1 MNGSGKNPAA
11 LSEPTE
17 AGRGRWLGLLVLSLG
32 LSMIVVDATIVN
44 VAVPSIVRDLKLD
57 GSTAEWIVSIYPL
70 VFAALLISF
79 GRFGDVAGRRLLFL
93 LGLAIFIAGSVLAGL
108 SPSGLTLI
116 GARVIQGVGGAAIAP
131 ATQSILNTTFRG
143 HDRAIAFGI
152 YGSVIGGMAALGPL
166 LGGWLTTNLSWRWAF
181 YINVPIALVVIAGSL
196 LWIRESRDEG
206 ARSGF
211 DPAGFVLITLGLGA
225 IVFALIEGYRY
236 GWFAPSRPFELL
248 GATWPLSGIS
258 IIPVAVLT
266 GLASL
271 VAFAVVEHRRK
282 RAGTFYLFDF
292 DLWREPTFRFG
303 NLTATIVSLGEFG
316 LLFALPLFLQAV
328 IGYTAF
334 QTGLVFVTLAAGLF
348 VAAPL
353 AGMLAGRFEPRR
365 TVQIGMLLETVG
377 ILGVT
382 LLLSKTVAGITL
394 GVPFFLYG
402 MGVGF
407 STAQLANV
415 ILSDVPPE
423 RSGLASATNS
433 TMRQVGTALGT
444 AILGTVLL
452 VGLNTGTHERLAQ
465 VPGLPPAQQQAIAGA
480 IEESAGQ
487 ALVALRSEPVA
498 QVAIGPI
505 EDAFVGA
512 ARTVGFVAAAFMGLG
527 LAFSLL
533 LPASS
538 ANAQRRVAES
548 ASPRSDRMPA
558 SSPAISVGRPEPR
571 ESASRAAT
579 TEARVR
585 SAA

>member
-1 MNGSGKNPAA
+1 MNDSRRERAA
-11 LSEPTE
+11 RPEPTE
-17 AGRGRWLGLLVLSLG
+17 AGRGRWLGLLMLSLG

-57 GSTAEWIVSIYPL
+57 GSAAEWIVSIYPL

-79 GRFGDVAGRRLLFL
+79 GRFGDVAGRRRLFL
-93 LGLAIFIAGSVLAGL
+93 LGLGIFTVGSVLAGL
-108 SPSGLTLI
+108 ASSGLTLI
-116 GARVIQGVGGAAIAP
+116 GARVLQGVGGAAIAP

-143 HDRAIAFGI
+143 RDRAIAFGI

-181 YINVPIALVVIAGSL
+181 YINVPIALVVVAGTL
-196 LWIRESRDEG
+196 LWIRESRDED

-236 GWFAPSRPFELL
+236 GWLAPSRPFELL
-248 GATWPLSGIS
+248 GWTWPFSGIS
-258 IIPVAVLT
+258 IIPVAVVL

-271 VAFAVVEHRRK
+271 VAFAAVEQRRK
-282 RAGTFYLFDF
+282 RAGRFYLFDF
-292 DLWREPTFRFG
+292 SLWREPTFRFG

-316 LLFALPLFLQAV
+316 LLFALPLFFQAV
-328 IGYTAF
+328 IGYSAF
-334 QTGLVFVTLAAGLF
+334 QTGLVFLTLAAGSF

-365 TVQIGMLLETVG
+365 TVQIGMLLEVVG

-382 LLLSKTVAGITL
+382 LLLSKTVEGNTL
-394 GVPFFLYG
+394 AVPFFLYG

-415 ILSDVPPE
+415 ILSDIPPE

-433 TMRQVGTALGT
+433 TMRQVGTALGS
-444 AILGTVLL
+444 AVLGTMLL
-452 VGLNTGTHERLAQ
+452 VGLNTGTHDRLAQ
-465 VPGLPPAQQQAIAGA
+465 VPGLPPAQQQAIATA

-487 ALVALRSEPVA
+487 ALVVLRSDPAA
-498 QVAIGPI
+498 QAAVGAV

-512 ARTVGFVAAAFMGLG
+512 ARTVGFIAAAFMGLG

-533 LPASS
+533 LPSLS
-538 ANAQRRVAES
+538 AE
-548 ASPRSDRMPA
+548 
-558 SSPAISVGRPEPR
+558 EPR
-571 ESASRAAT
+571 RMAVPTSEPMGAA
-579 TEARVR
+579 V
-585 SAA
+585 S

>member
-1 MNGSGKNPAA
+1 VNGSAKGQVAPAEA
-11 LSEPTE
+11 TE

-57 GSTAEWIVSIYPL
+57 GSAAEWIVSIYPL

-79 GRFGDVAGRRLLFL
+79 GRFGDVAGRRRLFL
-93 LGLAIFIAGSVLAGL
+93 LGLGIFTIGSALAGL
-108 SPSGLTLI
+108 APSGLTLI

-143 HDRAIAFGI
+143 RDRAIAFGI

-236 GWFAPSRPFELL
+236 GWLAPSRPFELL
-248 GATWPLSGIS
+248 GVTWPLSGIS
-258 IIPVAVLT
+258 IIPVAVLA

-271 VAFAVVEHRRK
+271 VAFAAVELRRK
-282 RAGTFYLFDF
+282 RAGSFYLFDF
-292 DLWREPTFRFG
+292 DLWREP
-303 NLTATIVSLGEFG
+303 
-316 LLFALPLFLQAV
+316 LPLFLQAV

-334 QTGLVFVTLAAGLF
+334 QTGLVFLTLAAGSF

-365 TVQIGMLLETVG
+365 TVQVGMLLEMVG

-382 LLLSKTVAGITL
+382 LLLSKTVSGLTLAG
-394 GVPFFLYG
+394 PFFLYG

-415 ILSDVPPE
+415 ILSDIAPE

-433 TMRQVGTALGT
+433 TMRQVGTALGS

-452 VGLNTGTHERLAQ
+452 VGLNTGTHDRLAQ
-465 VPGLPPAQQQAIAGA
+465 VPGLPSAQQQAIAIS

-487 ALVALRSEPVA
+487 SLVGLRSEPAA

-505 EDAFVGA
+505 EDAFVAA
-512 ARTVGFVAAAFMGLG
+512 ARTVGVVAAGFMGLG

-538 ANAQRRVAES
+538 ANAPRRVVETAEDV
-548 ASPRSDRMPA
+548 RD
-558 SSPAISVGRPEPR
+558 E
-571 ESASRAAT
+571 AA
-579 TEARVR
+579 A
-585 SAA
+585 

>member
-1 MNGSGKNPAA
+1 VSGSRTDRAA
-11 LSEPTE
+11 LPEPTE
-17 AGRGRWLGLLVLSLG
+17 AGRGRWLGLLMLSLG

-57 GSTAEWIVSIYPL
+57 GSAAEWIVSIYPL

-79 GRFGDVAGRRLLFL
+79 GRFGDVAGRRRLFL
-93 LGLAIFIAGSVLAGL
+93 LGLGIFTVGSALAGL
-108 SPSGLTLI
+108 APSGLTLI
-116 GARVIQGVGGAAIAP
+116 GARVLQGVGGAAIAP

-143 HDRAIAFGI
+143 RDRAIAFGI

-181 YINVPIALVVIAGSL
+181 YINMPIALVVMVGSL
-196 LWIRESRDEG
+196 LWIRESRDED

-236 GWFAPSRPFELL
+236 GWLAPSRPLELL
-248 GATWPLSGIS
+248 GVTWPLSGIS
-258 IIPVAVLT
+258 IIPLAVLA
-266 GLASL
+266 GLACL
-271 VAFAVVEHRRK
+271 VAFAVVELRRK
-282 RAGTFYLFDF
+282 RAGGFYLFDF

-328 IGYTAF
+328 SGYTAF
-334 QTGLVFVTLAAGLF
+334 ETGLVFLTLAAGSF

-365 TVQIGMLLETVG
+365 TVQVGMLLEVVG

-382 LLLSKTVAGITL
+382 LLLSNTVSGLTL
-394 GVPFFLYG
+394 AVPFFLYG

-415 ILSDVPPE
+415 ILSDIPPE

-433 TMRQVGTALGT
+433 TMRQVGTALGS

-452 VGLNTGTHERLAQ
+452 VGLNTGTHDRLAQ
-465 VPGLPPAQQQAIAGA
+465 VPGLPPAQAQAIAIS

-487 ALVALRSEPVA
+487 ALVGLRSEPAA

-505 EDAFVGA
+505 EDAFVAA
-512 ARTVGFVAAAFMGLG
+512 ARTVGFVAAGFMGLG

-538 ANAQRRVAES
+538 ASVPRTVAET
-548 ASPRSDRMPA
+548 AEA
-558 SSPAISVGRPEPR
+558 VKR
-571 ESASRAAT
+571 EAA
-579 TEARVR
+579 A
-585 SAA
+585 